1 MFRKIFARV
10 RSNNPD
16 HDDQTPE
23 VAHRLQNN
31 QGTLPQKEELTSIAT
46 FSGDNEVKDEGAIEQ
61 ATSKLAEKSVERPPQ
76 DASLNVGNVEEAKK
90 STMKGPSKRRRMVH
104 EEIKRLEAEI
114 KWRKEEI
121 RATAEEAKPRR
132 ERIEEL
138 LQHMGVTERRKERM
152 KEKRE
157 EFEEDRSEIA
167 EERKWIAEIR
177 DKIAR
182 QREQIGRYR
191 GVIARSKDSTSQ
203 SEILE
208 LPMPEGLLVRRM
220 NEREK
225 ELGLVEWKINLYEG
239 YLNRKEVRLKRQEL
253 KVNLEEEEM
262 NQRDKA
268 LEPELKELNQRMD
281 DVNQLKEDIR
291 SMKEQVRALKEIN
304 RQNSAQIIGYSRKR
318 GFFRYN
324 DRYNSLPC
332 TSSRWRPL
340 PLCSSSRAL

>member
-1 MFRKIFARV
+1 
-10 RSNNPD
+10 
-16 HDDQTPE
+16 
-23 VAHRLQNN
+23 
-31 QGTLPQKEELTSIAT
+31 
-46 FSGDNEVKDEGAIEQ
+46 
-61 ATSKLAEKSVERPPQ
+61 
-76 DASLNVGNVEEAKK
+76 
-90 STMKGPSKRRRMVH
+90 
-104 EEIKRLEAEI
+104 
-114 KWRKEEI
+114 
-121 RATAEEAKPRR
+121 
-132 ERIEEL
+132 
-138 LQHMGVTERRKERM
+138 MGVTERRKERM

-225 ELGLVEWKINLYEG
+225 ELGLVEWRINLYEG

-304 RQNSAQIIGYSRKR
+304 RQNSAQIIGYSPD
-318 GFFRYN
+318 GGLFRYAPAPEHFN
-324 DRYNSLPC
+324 ARKLNPVASAEWETRWEPSSFPYLCIEKFNASCVICQGDFAEPLQTLGECSASTEVAEEAPELLRQLPC
-332 TSSRWRPL
+332 RHVFHRVCIDDMLQNSSRSCPVCRRRVDKEFIQHVYASEDMSDEDGSWENIP
-340 PLCSSSRAL
+340 